1 VRDIPIEQRASR
13 EVTHLAGCTAQSLH
27 EEILITPETTP
38 ARNDAFDVTPAHLVT
53 GLITEH
59 GVIPATIE
67 ALAGLAKRLR

>member
-1 VRDIPIEQRASR
+1 MTDETMTIRAM
-13 EVTHLAGCTAQSLH
+13 C
-27 EEILITPETTP
+27 
-38 ARNDAFDVTPAHLVT
+38 DAFDVTPAHLVT